1 MSKTNDGSFTRGV
14 SNPNN
19 SPRMSGEK
27 DVARNQG
34 MSYKRNSLS
43 GQSKRDS
50 RSEKRS

>member
-1 MSKTNDGSFTRGV
+1 MAQQNNGGFTRGV

-19 SPRMSGEK
+19 DPRLGSEK
-27 DVARNQG
+27 GVARSQG